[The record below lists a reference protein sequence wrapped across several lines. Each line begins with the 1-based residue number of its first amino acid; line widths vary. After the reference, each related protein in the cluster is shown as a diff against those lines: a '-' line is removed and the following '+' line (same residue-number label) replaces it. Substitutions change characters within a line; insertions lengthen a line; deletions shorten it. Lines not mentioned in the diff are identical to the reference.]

1 MNVPGSKVML
11 LPNGAADTNR
21 HLVELIDT
29 IKPHIIELIEHANK
43 VSSCNIQLG
52 GPFASNTVR
61 PYSLASGRCGCNHK
75 KKVIFKLISRMDTSS
90 ISCEISLSECHKTLL
105 YR

>member
-11 LPNGAADTNR
+11 LPNGAADTNH

-43 VSSCNIQLG
+43 VSSCNIQ
-52 GPFASNTVR
+52 
-61 PYSLASGRCGCNHK
+61 
-75 KKVIFKLISRMDTSS
+75 
-90 ISCEISLSECHKTLL
+90 
-105 YR
+105 